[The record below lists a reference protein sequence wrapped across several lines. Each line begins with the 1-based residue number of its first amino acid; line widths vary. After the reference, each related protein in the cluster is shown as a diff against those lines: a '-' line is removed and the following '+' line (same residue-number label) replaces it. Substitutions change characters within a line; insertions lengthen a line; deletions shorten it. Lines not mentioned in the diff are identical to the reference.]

1 MTTKDRVLKLI
12 KKLPDE
18 ATLEDIQYHLYVLQ
32 LIEGGEESLKH
43 APSTPNEEVM
53 RKVAEWIK

>member
-1 MTTKDRVLKLI
+1 MTTKDNVIKLI

-32 LIEGGEESLKH
+32 LIEGGEESLSTRL
-43 APSTPNEEVM
+43 APRT
-53 RKVAEWIK
+53 KK